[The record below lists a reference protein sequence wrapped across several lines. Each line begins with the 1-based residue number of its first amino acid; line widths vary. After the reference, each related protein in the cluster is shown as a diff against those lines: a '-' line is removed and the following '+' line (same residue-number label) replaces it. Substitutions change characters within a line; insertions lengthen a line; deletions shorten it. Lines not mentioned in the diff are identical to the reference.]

1 MNFLI
6 KKKKVF
12 FIISLYIPLENERQL
27 LAFLLASVMKKSQ
40 QINRVNNRGS
50 ARDWLHASRS
60 DRLSRQSTVR
70 KSSQF
75 QDGPLDDKCSLE
87 KGMEIVKSQVK
98 YDGSHSE
105 FPWLD
110 GFIPNRRLGPW
121 QAHGNRCY
129 GSSSQQDITKLRKS
143 SPHQDLDV
151 VFYEPGSQGEIS
163 FLDQFCGKNGI
174 DQGPKYIPSG
184 FEFHNFERKRS
195 SASCNPPR
203 NASME
208 CFADEVGR
216 NHGQSSSYPRQ
227 SPTTTHLTTATLVG
241 NKDLNSS
248 TERNRFSFMKRDL
261 RKTRVAITENGLD
274 DILPSENHSRYRTR
288 QPQGNSLAPRRSR
301 HLSAYREISNSK
313 DLLTH
318 RENICSRYTIGIP
331 AKSFDSKQTGKKNL
345 DGQMQMKF
353 ASPRRAPLQIVNISS
368 SNQEGCFLPSVE
380 TVTENSL
387 RPRDEEGRLAMY
399 KSSFSSQKWCRYRVT
414 EENLER
420 EGLEFLPHSP
430 LSQPS
435 KKCGFGCLSTDN
447 TCEKMV
453 SSSTKG
459 ALDEDDRLSPTSIK
473 NKKKPSPLGNL
484 LAQAHGKRHAVCNKE
499 NLDSGNT
506 TIHVEKTESEISPW
520 KVEAEITDP
529 VKERK
534 NKKRRRKFAEQQC
547 LPKGK
552 YRYFFFFSTKNFKL

>member
-6 KKKKVF
+6 KKKIF

-50 ARDWLHASRS
+50 ARDWLHASRT
-60 DRLSRQSTVR
+60 DRLSRQCTVR

-121 QAHGNRCY
+121 QAHGNRCF

-143 SPHQDLDV
+143 SPHQ
-151 VFYEPGSQGEIS
+151 
-163 FLDQFCGKNGI
+163 
-174 DQGPKYIPSG
+174 
-184 FEFHNFERKRS
+184 
-195 SASCNPPR
+195 
-203 NASME
+203 
-208 CFADEVGR
+208 
-216 NHGQSSSYPRQ
+216 
-227 SPTTTHLTTATLVG
+227 T
-241 NKDLNSS
+241 
-248 TERNRFSFMKRDL
+248 
-261 RKTRVAITENGLD
+261 
-274 DILPSENHSRYRTR
+274 
-288 QPQGNSLAPRRSR
+288 
-301 HLSAYREISNSK
+301 
-313 DLLTH
+313 
-318 RENICSRYTIGIP
+318 
-331 AKSFDSKQTGKKNL
+331 
-345 DGQMQMKF
+345 
-353 ASPRRAPLQIVNISS
+353 
-368 SNQEGCFLPSVE
+368 
-380 TVTENSL
+380 
-387 RPRDEEGRLAMY
+387 
-399 KSSFSSQKWCRYRVT
+399 
-414 EENLER
+414 
-420 EGLEFLPHSP
+420 
-430 LSQPS
+430 
-435 KKCGFGCLSTDN
+435 CLSTDN

-459 ALDEDDRLSPTSIK
+459 ALDEDDRLSPASIK
-473 NKKKPSPLGNL
+473 NKKKSSPLGNL
-484 LAQAHGKRHAVCNKE
+484 LAQAHGKRHAVFNKE

-506 TIHVEKTESEISPW
+506 TIHVEKTESEMSPW
-520 KVEAEITDP
+520 KVKAEITDP

-552 YRYFFFFSTKNFKL
+552 YKYFFFFSTKNFKL